1 MPTIAIVTF
10 EGFNEID
17 SFVALNLLNRVDRP
31 GWRAILVSPAP
42 EVTSMNGARVAAHAA
57 LEAAEDA
64 DAVLI
69 GSGRGTRAV
78 VADAATMQRLRLD
91 PRRQIIGSQCSGALV
106 LAKLGL
112 LGGAPASTVAAT
124 RPVLETAGVT
134 VLERPLV
141 ARGNV
146 ATAGGCLSSVY
157 LATWTITRLA
167 GEHVAREA
175 LAYVAPVGEERTAIE
190 HAIAVACSGVG
201 GTQQGITDDELWTG
215 FRAPSLPAGDWNH
228 RAHIRVAWLHL
239 DRFAFDE
246 AHLRFR
252 AAILRLNASHGVE
265 ESPVRGYHETLTR
278 AWLFAVAG
286 ARADD
291 ARAGRPAPDSA
302 AFCTAHPEL
311 LERDFLLSFYSR
323 ERLFSAEARAVFLPP
338 DRARLPGH
346 GDGSGA

>member
-10 EGFNEID
+10 DAFNEID
-17 SFVALNLLNRVDRP
+17 SFVALYLLNRVDRP
-31 GWRAILVSPAP
+31 GWRAILVSPSA
-42 EVTSMNGARVAAHAA
+42 EVTSMNGVRVVAHAA

-69 GSGRGTRAV
+69 GSGRGTRAA
-78 VADAATMQRLRLD
+78 VADVALLKRLRLD
-91 PRRQIIGSQCSGALV
+91 PVRQIIGSQCSGALV

-112 LGGAPASTVAAT
+112 LAAAPASTDAVT
-124 RPVLETAGVT
+124 RPVLEAAGVR

-167 GEHVAREA
+167 GEQVAREA
-175 LAYVAPVGEERTAIE
+175 LAYVAPVGEERAAIE
-190 HAIAVACSGVG
+190 HAIAVARSGVA
-201 GTQQGITDDELWTG
+201 GTLQGMTDDELWTG
-215 FRAPSLPAGDWNH
+215 FRAPSLSSRDWNH
-228 RAHIRVAWLHL
+228 HAHVRVAWLHL
-239 DRFAFDE
+239 ESFAFDE

-252 AAILRLNASHGVE
+252 AALLRLNASHGID
-265 ESPVRGYHETLTR
+265 ESPARGYHETLTR
-278 AWLFAVAG
+278 AWLLAVAG

-302 AFCTAHPEL
+302 AFCAAHPEL

-323 ERLFSAEARAVFLPP
+323 ERLFSAEARATFLPP
-338 DRARLPGH
+338 DRARLPERVE
-346 GDGSGA
+346 SA